1 MRWGVPII
9 TKDETAEGLQALIQE
24 VTDPEGLCIGK
35 VHCDGGV
42 ELKGKFQALCESL
55 GFIMETNAPYIPYG
69 NANHERGFGT
79 IIGTVR
85 RLLLG
90 APHLPDRLLAEGSKA
105 AMHIKNGTP
114 SNVLDGKAP
123 LEVWEDKK
131 LSNLLHMHEWGAL
144 SFKHVR
150 VRFRFNKLAAR
161 AMTLHLVGY
170 NMKNKKYRQ

>member
-1 MRWGVPII
+1 MYKRQ
-9 TKDETAEGLQALIQE
+9 EGLHALVQE
-24 VTDPEGLCIGK
+24 VADPAGLCIRK
-35 VHCDGGV
+35 LHCDGRA
-42 ELKGKFQALCESL
+42 EFKGRLQDLCVSL
-55 GFIMETNAPYIPYG
+55 GIIMETNAPYIPYG